1 MHQTHP
7 AFTEVVDTCESI
19 QQFFSGADTGAAA
32 CAKLLAHFSSDF
44 SMITPGGQRLDYP
57 ALAGFFRQAAGSKP
71 GLRIDVTDLVLLCES
86 EQMVVVCYK
95 EAQAFGDGSANLRR
109 ATALFDKAAGGGL
122 LWRHLHETMQA

>member
-44 SMITPGGQRLDYP
+44 SMISPGGQQLDYP

-71 GLRIDVTDLVLLCES
+71 GLRIDVTDIVLLHEN
-86 EQMVVVCYK
+86 ELAAVLVYK
-95 EAQAFGDGSANLRR
+95 EAQAFSDGSANLRF
-109 ATALFDKAAGGGL
+109 ATALFDKTMDGRL
-122 LWRHLHETMQA
+122 LWRHLHETMQ

>member
-44 SMITPGGQRLDYP
+44 SMIAPGGQRLDYP

-71 GLRIDVTDLVLLCES
+71 GLRIAVTEIVLLHES
-86 EQMVVVCYK
+86 EQVVVLTYK
-95 EAQAFGDGSANLRR
+95 EAQAFSDGSANLRC
-109 ATALFDKAAGGGL
+109 ATALFDKTMNGRL
-122 LWRHLHETMQA
+122 LWRHLHETMQ